1 MRPIVSSLLRSS
13 AFLLFAASMAGAQEE
28 LTVYNVIPWQRGAI
42 TAQLGTVAM
51 VDIPDYCMF
60 GDKKGAERFLRATQN
75 TPSGSETGI
84 MLCTVPGK
92 DSSSHWFVVFS
103 FDESGYVKDA
113 NKDTL
118 DPAKILNTIR
128 EGQDAANEERK
139 DRGYPELV
147 IPGWRREPYYD
158 TTTNNLTWSLRV
170 RGKEEDE
177 SGESINHSV
186 RLLGRRGVMHA
197 DLVANPADMDAA
209 VPAFDSI
216 LTNFSYI
223 SGHSYAEWRPG
234 DKIAKYGLTALVAGG
249 AGLAAVKLG
258 LFAKAWKWLLG
269 ILIALKKLAIVVVL
283 AIVAFFK
290 KIISWFRD
298 RASRATSAPV
308 PAVAGAAPVRAGRD
322 PFKPVYP
329 PGHPKYEAPPPPV
342 GSPPQQ

>member
-1 MRPIVSSLLRSS
+1 MRPLLSRT
-13 AFLLFAASMAGAQEE
+13 LFALLVVAPLAGAQEK

-51 VDIPDYCMF
+51 VDIPEHCMF
-60 GDKKGAERFLRATQN
+60 GDQKGAARFLRATQN

-92 DSSSHWFVVFS
+92 DSSSNWFVVFS

-118 DPAKILNTIR
+118 DAAKILKTIR
-128 EGQDAANEERK
+128 EGQDAANEERA
-139 DRGYPELV
+139 DRGYPELE

-170 RGKEEDE
+170 RGKDEDE

-197 DLVANPADMDAA
+197 DLVADPADMDVA

-216 LTNFSYI
+216 LTNFAYLN
-223 SGHSYAEWRPG
+223 GHSYAEWREG

-258 LFAKAWKWLLG
+258 FFAKAWKWVLG
-269 ILIALKKLAIVVVL
+269 ILIALKKFAIVVVL
-283 AIVAFFK
+283 GIAAFFK
-290 KIISWFRD
+290 KIVAWFRN
-298 RASRATSAPV
+298 RGSRAAPV
-308 PAVAGAAPVRAGRD
+308 PAVARAAPVRAGRD

-342 GSPPQQ
+342 GSPQQ

>member
-1 MRPIVSSLLRSS
+1 MRPLAAFLRSLLP
-13 AFLLFAASMAGAQEE
+13 LAAIASLAGAQEE

-51 VDIPDYCMF
+51 VDIPEYCMF

-92 DSSSHWFVVFS
+92 DSSSNWFVVFS

-113 NKDTL
+113 SKDTL
-118 DPAKILNTIR
+118 DAAKILKTIR
-128 EGQDAANEERK
+128 DGQDAANEERK

-147 IPGWRREPYYD
+147 IPGWSREPYYD
-158 TTTNNLTWSLRV
+158 SATNNLTWSLRV
-170 RGKEEDE
+170 RGKDEDE

-197 DLVANPADMDAA
+197 DLVADPADMSAA

-216 LTNFSYI
+216 LTNFSYVT
-223 SGHSYAEWRPG
+223 GHSYSEWREG

-258 LFAKAWKWLLG
+258 FFAKAWKWLLG
-269 ILIALKKLAIVVVL
+269 ILIALKKLAIVLVL
-283 AIVAFFK
+283 GIAAFFRKIVAWFK
-290 KIISWFRD
+290 ERG
-298 RASRATSAPV
+298 SRSAPAL
-308 PAVAGAAPVRAGRD
+308 AVASAPPVRAGRD

-329 PGHPKYEAPPPPV
+329 PGHPKHEAPPPVV
-342 GSPPQQ
+342 GTPPQ